1 MKLTIIIAIL
11 VLSFSLFSQEK
22 EVNFTLCDSIGLWPY
37 YNPTLKYQGGFW
49 EIKQQ
54 FKTTCPTNKFKNLKN
69 NTGIVTIQFKV
80 NCKGEIG
87 NFRLQQCDLNYQP
100 TLLDKKITTY
110 LLSQTK
116 QLKNW
121 IPAIDEDGNTVNSHK
136 FLSFKLKEGVL
147 LEILPK

>member
-22 EVNFTLCDSIGLWPY
+22 EENFTLCDSIGLWPY

-69 NTGIVTIQFKV
+69 NTGMVTIQFKV

-87 NFRLQQCDLNYQP
+87 NFKLQQCDLNYQP

-121 IPAIDEDGNTVNSHK
+121 IPAIDEDRNTVNSHK

>member
-22 EVNFTLCDSIGLWPY
+22 EENFTLCDSIGLWPY

-87 NFRLQQCDLNYQP
+87 NFKLQQCDLNYQP